1 MNKAI
6 IMGRLTADPELK
18 QTQSGISVTS
28 FTVAVDRQKDKDGNK
43 SADFISVTAWRERAE
58 FISRY
63 FSKGDPII
71 IDGRIQTR
79 NYEDKQGNKRTA
91 VEILC
96 EHAEFVPGNS
106 KKRDE
111 REDDA
116 EVSAPPK
123 NTGNADFEEVTDD
136 NDLPF

>member
-18 QTQSGISVTS
+18 QTHSGISVTS
-28 FTVAVDRQKDKDGNK
+28 FTVAVDRPKDKDGNK
-43 SADFISVTAWRERAE
+43 TADFISVSAWRERAE

-63 FSKGDPII
+63 FAKGDPII
-71 IDGRIQTR
+71 VDGRIQTR

-96 EHAEFVPGNS
+96 EHAEFVHGNS

-111 REDDA
+111 REDDV

-123 NTGNADFEEVTDD
+123 NTGNTDFEEVSDD